1 MTTTV
6 TTRTGV
12 LQGVQLQS
20 GVTAFLGVPYA
31 LPPLGERRWRAPM
44 PLPDSNELLSC
55 RRFGYSAMQVEDPIE
70 PSSLNAQSED
80 CLTLN
85 VWTKTPG
92 RGKRPVM
99 VYIHGG
105 AYFSGGSS
113 DPLYDGANFA
123 AAQDVVIVTINY
135 RINIFGS
142 LALSALPGGQDYR
155 EAGYLGLLDQIAA
168 LRWVKENIWEFG
180 GDPDCITIFGESAGS
195 ASAALLSICPAAKGL
210 FHRAICESGSI
221 QLYKTE
227 SKGIPYAT
235 EFAEIMNCSSVQDL
249 LEKTSDELIAGMKT
263 LCDRHPFEVSN
274 IFCPICDG
282 TLLPEKPLRAW
293 AEGAAK
299 DIDIMIGTVDD
310 EMNYFKFY
318 FTGEQ
323 MPLFWR
329 EQAVFQFDSEV
340 DMPAIEQAFATLH
353 PELDLSVA
361 DDYIK
366 LMDEMAFHVGSYLM
380 AELQA
385 TYRPTYVYRFAYK
398 STNEGMG
405 SCHAI
410 EVPFVMKNL
419 TTPNGLEFTG
429 PNPPAHLADEM
440 NATWFSFARTGRPE
454 ARGLGEPSWPPYS
467 GETKGLMF
475 IDDKTWEMRESIDD
489 KNIEF
494 FKPLY
499 EQTIM

>member
-55 RRFGYSAMQVEDPIE
+55 RRFGYSAMQVEGPIE

-168 LRWVKENIWEFG
+168 LRWVKENIGEFG
-180 GDPDCITIFGESAGS
+180 GDLT
-195 ASAALLSICPAAKGL
+195 ASQFLVNR
-210 FHRAICESGSI
+210 RA
-221 QLYKTE
+221 
-227 SKGIPYAT
+227 
-235 EFAEIMNCSSVQDL
+235 
-249 LEKTSDELIAGMKT
+249 
-263 LCDRHPFEVSN
+263 R
-274 IFCPICDG
+274 
-282 TLLPEKPLRAW
+282 LR
-293 AEGAAK
+293 
-299 DIDIMIGTVDD
+299 
-310 EMNYFKFY
+310 
-318 FTGEQ
+318 Q
-323 MPLFWR
+323 R
-329 EQAVFQFDSEV
+329 
-340 DMPAIEQAFATLH
+340 
-353 PELDLSVA
+353 
-361 DDYIK
+361 
-366 LMDEMAFHVGSYLM
+366 
-380 AELQA
+380 
-385 TYRPTYVYRFAYK
+385 
-398 STNEGMG
+398 
-405 SCHAI
+405 C
-410 EVPFVMKNL
+410 
-419 TTPNGLEFTG
+419 
-429 PNPPAHLADEM
+429 
-440 NATWFSFARTGRPE
+440 
-454 ARGLGEPSWPPYS
+454 
-467 GETKGLMF
+467 
-475 IDDKTWEMRESIDD
+475 
-489 KNIEF
+489 
-494 FKPLY
+494 
-499 EQTIM
+499 

>member
-1 MTTTV
+1 M
-6 TTRTGV
+6 
-12 LQGVQLQS
+12 
-20 GVTAFLGVPYA
+20 
-31 LPPLGERRWRAPM
+31 
-44 PLPDSNELLSC
+44 
-55 RRFGYSAMQVEDPIE
+55 
-70 PSSLNAQSED
+70 
-80 CLTLN
+80 
-85 VWTKTPG
+85 
-92 RGKRPVM
+92 
-99 VYIHGG
+99 
-105 AYFSGGSS
+105 
-113 DPLYDGANFA
+113 
-123 AAQDVVIVTINY
+123 
-135 RINIFGS
+135 
-142 LALSALPGGQDYR
+142 
-155 EAGYLGLLDQIAA
+155 
-168 LRWVKENIWEFG
+168 
-180 GDPDCITIFGESAGS
+180 
-195 ASAALLSICPAAKGL
+195 
-210 FHRAICESGSI
+210 
-221 QLYKTE
+221 
-227 SKGIPYAT
+227 
-235 EFAEIMNCSSVQDL
+235 
-249 LEKTSDELIAGMKT
+249 
-263 LCDRHPFEVSN
+263 
-274 IFCPICDG
+274 
-282 TLLPEKPLRAW
+282 

>member
-1 MTTTV
+1 MV
-6 TTRTGV
+6 
-12 LQGVQLQS
+12 
-20 GVTAFLGVPYA
+20 A
-31 LPPLGERRWRAPM
+31 LTFQADL
-44 PLPDSNELLSC
+44 
-55 RRFGYSAMQVEDPIE
+55 
-70 PSSLNAQSED
+70 
-80 CLTLN
+80 
-85 VWTKTPG
+85 
-92 RGKRPVM
+92 
-99 VYIHGG
+99 
-105 AYFSGGSS
+105 S

-123 AAQDVVIVTINY
+123 AAQDVVIAVSQLPNQYIRVTRPVGI
-135 RINIFGS
+135 
-142 LALSALPGGQDYR
+142 AGGQDYR
-155 EAGYLGLLDQIAA
+155 EAGYLELLDQIAA
-168 LRWVKENIWEFG
+168 LRWVKENIGEFG

-249 LEKTSDELIAGMKT
+249 ARKNFRRA
-263 LCDRHPFEVSN
+263 DRRHENPVRS
-274 IFCPICDG
+274 P
-282 TLLPEKPLRAW
+282 PLRSIQYFLPHMRWNALAREAITSM

-454 ARGLGEPSWPPYS
+454 ARGLGEPS
-467 GETKGLMF
+467 
-475 IDDKTWEMRESIDD
+475 
-489 KNIEF
+489 
-494 FKPLY
+494 
-499 EQTIM
+499 